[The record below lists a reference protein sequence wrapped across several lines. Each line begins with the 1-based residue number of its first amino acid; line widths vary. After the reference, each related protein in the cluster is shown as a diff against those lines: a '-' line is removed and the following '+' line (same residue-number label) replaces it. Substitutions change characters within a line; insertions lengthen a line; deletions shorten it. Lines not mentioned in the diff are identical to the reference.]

1 MATLQLKNWMAP
13 AVLAAGLG
21 LGALVPAPAQAQD
34 SLTRVLVDVADV
46 VLQGGQP
53 YYRHGNYG
61 ANDRVYV
68 QRDRY
73 GRPVYYRV
81 VPARSNYGPPYGNAY
96 GYYGNR
102 YNNNAYNNA
111 YNPGYGSFP
120 QTAQRVSCSRSG
132 SCTVKYYDPRYDR
145 RDARSDTRYDNRYNT
160 NHRYRDQH
168 RGHDDD

>member
-1 MATLQLKNWMAP
+1 MATLQLKHWMAP

-34 SLTRVLVDVADV
+34 SLTRILVDVADV

-53 YYRHGNYG
+53 YYRYGSYG

-81 VPARSNYGPPYGNAY
+81 VPARPNYGYS
-96 GYYGNR
+96 GNR
-102 YNNNAYNNA
+102 YYNSNAYNA
-111 YNPGYGSFP
+111 GYYDPRFNTGYP
-120 QTAQRVSCSRSG
+120 VQTAQRVNCSG
-132 SCTVKYYDPRYDR
+132 SGNCTVKYYDPRYDHR
-145 RDARSDTRYDNRYNT
+145 DTRARYDRP
-160 NHRYRDQH
+160 HHGRGGH
-168 RGHDDD
+168 RGHDDDDD